1 MLLLLETPAGQGTLS
16 HGISCRIHT
25 VCGLKW
31 LELER
36 CKWRH
41 HVAVFLASSCCCIFF
56 FSGDFKVCT
65 LHGQKQEAVEGA
77 IWGDFHLV
85 NSLHENFKWT
95 IFLCH
100 LGERF
105 SRR

>member
-1 MLLLLETPAGQGTLS
+1 MDLIVEMIPPKQA
-16 HGISCRIHT
+16 
-25 VCGLKW
+25 
-31 LELER
+31 ER
-36 CKWRH
+36 CGSH
-41 HVAVFLASSCCCIFF
+41 HVAVFLASSCCCIF

-95 IFLCH
+95 CH

-105 SRR
+105 SPR

>member
-1 MLLLLETPAGQGTLS
+1 MQ
-16 HGISCRIHT
+16 
-25 VCGLKW
+25 V
-31 LELER
+31 
-36 CKWRH
+36 
-41 HVAVFLASSCCCIFF
+41 ASSCCCIFGVIMLLYFF